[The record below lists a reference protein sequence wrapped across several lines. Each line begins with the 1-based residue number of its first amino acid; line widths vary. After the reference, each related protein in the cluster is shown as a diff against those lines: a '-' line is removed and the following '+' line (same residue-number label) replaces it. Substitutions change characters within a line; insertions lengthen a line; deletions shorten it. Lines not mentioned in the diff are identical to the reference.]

1 MFLILLLSRT
11 HFCVLLYII
20 LYWWL
25 GLVWGSSNLRVK
37 NKKYRIKFKE
47 EVVRYAKEHSVD
59 ETAKKFRI
67 HRKSVHKSKKKE
79 SCLNVV
85 QRKHATTVHLQVLF
99 KFNPMML
106 NVFKLL
112 KK

>member
-1 MFLILLLSRT
+1 MFLTLLLCRT

-25 GLVWGSSNLRVK
+25 GLVWGNSNLRVK
-37 NKKYRIKFKE
+37 NKKYTIKFKKE
-47 EVVRYAKEHSVD
+47 VVVRYAKEYSVD

-79 SCLNVV
+79 NCLNAV
-85 QRKHATTVHLQVLF
+85 QRKHATTVHSLDIGKYL
-99 KFNPMML
+99 PTS
-106 NVFKLL
+106 
-112 KK
+112 